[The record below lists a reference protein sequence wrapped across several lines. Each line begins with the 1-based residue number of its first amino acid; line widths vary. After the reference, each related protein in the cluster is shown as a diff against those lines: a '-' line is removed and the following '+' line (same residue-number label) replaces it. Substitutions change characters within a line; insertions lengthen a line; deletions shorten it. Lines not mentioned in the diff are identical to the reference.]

1 MNLFSQEKPKADPT
15 KVRQLKTWIYELLS
29 LEPEIAVSISQL
41 QCKEPGCPPVE
52 TAITILTD
60 PAQQYKIHK
69 AIGDIGQA
77 DLLKLFQTE

>member
-1 MNLFSQEKPKADPT
+1 MNLFSQKKTKTDPK
-15 KVRQLKTWIYELLS
+15 KMQQLKNWIYELLR
-29 LEPEIAVSISQL
+29 LEPEVSVSLSQL

-69 AIGDIGQA
+69 AIADIEQA
-77 DLLKLFQTE
+77 DLLKLFQAE

>member
-1 MNLFSQEKPKADPT
+1 MQ
-15 KVRQLKTWIYELLS
+15 QLKTWIYELLR
-29 LEPEIAVSISQL
+29 LEPEISVSFSQL

-69 AIGDIGQA
+69 AIADIEQA
-77 DLLKLFQTE
+77 DLLKLFQAE